1 MEKKKNRGTDDIGYA
16 MTSAE
21 SEESIILII
30 LASIVSFGY
39 ILYNKKSKFFDS
51 KYDSDVSTVFKYL
64 LFTSINLSV
73 ALITYL
79 LTIIFPSANFFICF
93 SILFGLIFIV
103 TIIGLVLL
111 NKQKR

>member
-30 LASIVSFGY
+30 LTSIVSFGY
-39 ILYNKKSKFFDS
+39 LLYNKKSKSFDN
-51 KYDSDVSTVFKYL
+51 KYDSDISTLFKYL
-64 LFTSINLSV
+64 LFTSINLGV

-79 LTIIFPSANFFICF
+79 LTMLFPSANFFICF

-103 TIIGLVLL
+103 TIIVLVLI
-111 NKQKR
+111 KQKK

>member
-30 LASIVSFGY
+30 LTSIVSFGY
-39 ILYNKKSKFFDS
+39 LLYNKKSKSFDN
-51 KYDSDVSTVFKYL
+51 KYDSDISTLFKYL
-64 LFTSINLSV
+64 LFTSINLGV

-79 LTIIFPSANFFICF
+79 LTMLFPSANFFICF

-103 TIIGLVLL
+103 TIIGLVLI
-111 NKQKR
+111 KQKK

>member
-1 MEKKKNRGTDDIGYA
+1 MEKKNKGTDDIGYA
-16 MTSAE
+16 MTSAD

-39 ILYNKKSKFFDS
+39 LLYNKKSKSFDN
-51 KYDSDVSTVFKYL
+51 KYDSDISTLFKYL
-64 LFTSINLSV
+64 LFTSINLGV

-79 LTIIFPSANFFICF
+79 LTILFPSANFFICF

-103 TIIGLVLL
+103 TIIVLVLL

>member
-21 SEESIILII
+21 SEESLILMI
-30 LASIVSFGY
+30 LVSIVSFGY
-39 ILYNKKSKFFDS
+39 LLYNKKSKSFDS

-64 LFTSINLSV
+64 LFTSINLGV

-79 LTIIFPSANFFICF
+79 LTILFPSANFFICF

-103 TIIGLVLL
+103 TIIGLVLI
-111 NKQKR
+111 KQKK